1 MSDFLKKW
9 FEWISKHFALLSVI
23 VGAIATLLLT
33 FVWPLFL
40 IKVLIPIW
48 LIILLILLPFSI
60 IQVFNFYSTPTK
72 FNGGER
78 VQVKGFH
85 TEYFVVNY
93 EFFSRKLVRCADHKG
108 VTTVFHQDSL
118 TLIETN
124 E

>member
-1 MSDFLKKW
+1 MKKKIKVC

-23 VGAIATLLLT
+23 IGAIVTLLLT
-33 FVWPLFL
+33 FVWPLL
-40 IKVLIPIW
+40 LVKILIPIW
-48 LIILLILLPFSI
+48 LIILLILMPFSI

-78 VQVKGFH
+78 VQVKGFY
-85 TEYFVVNY
+85 TEYSVVNY
-93 EFFSRKLVRCADHKG
+93 ELFSRKLVRCADHKG

-118 TLIETN
+118 NLIETN